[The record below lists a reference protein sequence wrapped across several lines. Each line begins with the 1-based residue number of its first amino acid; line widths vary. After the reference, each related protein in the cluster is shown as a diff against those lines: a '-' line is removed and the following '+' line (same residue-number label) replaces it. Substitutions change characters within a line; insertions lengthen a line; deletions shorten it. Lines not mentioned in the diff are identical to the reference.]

1 MKWGLSVNINKT
13 KGMTLSLGNSKML
26 TFTLNNEILENVSNY
41 KYLGII
47 IHKNGKFN
55 KAISERM
62 SKSCQLLHQLHAEM
76 QCRGNPYRCVWS
88 PQRYSR

>member
-1 MKWGLSVNINKT
+1 MP
-13 KGMTLSLGNSKML
+13 

-41 KYLGII
+41 KYLVII

-62 SKSCQLLHQLHAEM
+62 TKGNCATHMIKQIIGKIPSRSVIIYLLPDIPGHT
-76 QCRGNPYRCVWS
+76 S
-88 PQRYSR
+88 PRQN